1 MNKGDWVKIEFT
13 GRIKASGEIFDL
25 TSAAEAKKHGLFD
38 EKKEYGPMLIIAGA
52 GAMMP
57 GVEKHLLSMK
67 VGEKKTFDV
76 SPMEGAGIR
85 KPELTKIVPLSKFLE
100 KNINPFPGLW
110 LNVDNRNCRIMS
122 VAAGRVRVDFNHPLA
137 GKELTYEIEVK
148 EEITDKKERIK
159 VLLAH
164 YGLKGRVDAEGKS
177 NVITLDSGNP
187 FMKRIIEE
195 TLKKWGDTGPVEIKE
210 KLKVEEMPVEK
221 KEVHTEK
228 HAAEE
233 KAHSHEAH
241 EKKAAEDAP
250 EEKA

>member
-25 TSAAEAKKHGLFD
+25 TSAADAKKNGLFD

-57 GVEKHLLSMK
+57 GVEKHIMTMK

-76 SPMEGAGIR
+76 SPMEGAGMR
-85 KPELTKIVPLSKFLE
+85 KPELTKVVPLSKFLE

-110 LNVDNRNCRIMS
+110 LTVDNRNCKVMS
-122 VAAGRVRVDFNHPLA
+122 VAGGRVRVDFNHPLA

-159 VLLAH
+159 ALLAH
-164 YGLKGRVDAEGKS
+164 YGLKGHVGGEGKA
-177 NVITLDSGNP
+177 NVVTLESENP
-187 FMKRIIEE
+187 FMKRILEE
-195 TLKKWGDTGPVEIKE
+195 TLKKWGDTGPVEIKAKQKAGDE
-210 KLKVEEMPVEK
+210 LKTAAAGEK
-221 KEVHTEK
+221 KEH
-228 HAAEE
+228 
-233 KAHSHEAH
+233 AHSHEGH
-241 EKKAAEDAP
+241 EKKEA
-250 EEKA
+250 